1 MAQQAVDFY
10 ILNHGGQQHS
20 WLLACQLLE
29 KAYLADET
37 CLVLMNNLDDAKR
50 FDDFL
55 WTFREDSFV
64 PHQLGTSD
72 CAVQIVTEITPSHSV
87 DCIINLSLTLPNPAV
102 PAKQRL
108 VEIVF
113 PDPNVQQLARD
124 RFRHYREK
132 MYNINTIKLDKL

>member
-1 MAQQAVDFY
+1 MPQQAIDFY
-10 ILNHGGQQHS
+10 VLNHGGQQQS

-37 CLVLMNNLDDAKR
+37 CLVLMNNLTEAQR
-50 FDDFL
+50 FDDLL

-64 PHQLGTSD
+64 PHQIGPAD
-72 CAVQIVTEITPSHSV
+72 CSVQIVTEISNEVAV
-87 DCIINLSLTLPNPAV
+87 DLIINLSLTLPNPAA
-102 PAKQRL
+102 PAKLRL

-113 PDPNVQQLARD
+113 PDPNVQQLARE

>member
-1 MAQQAVDFY
+1 MPQQAVDFY
-10 ILNHGGQQHS
+10 VLNQGNRQQS

-29 KAYLADET
+29 KAYLAGET
-37 CLVLMNNLDDAKR
+37 CLVLMNNLDEAKQ

-64 PHQLGTSD
+64 PHQVGEADT
-72 CAVQIVTEITPSHSV
+72 AVQITTEIEADQSV
-87 DCIINLSLTLPNPAV
+87 DLIINLSLNLPNPAA

-113 PDPNVQQLARD
+113 PDPNVQQLARE
-124 RFRHYREK
+124 RFRQYREK